1 MNAKITFQKI
11 VLLTILLVSNTNFA
25 QLSVPF
31 KIRYQGFVKGDMTII
46 ANNSVNRVDFT
57 NGPNEPYY
65 NLTSYAKLNDEF
77 DMAYID
83 IDEDESTFSS
93 SSSELYLENPNRKK
107 IVYAGLY
114 WSGTYRYN
122 AGIQKS
128 EKKFISTDA
137 SRGTFSSVKLKLP
150 NKEKYIDV
158 SGQVIFDGAGKN
170 EFDAIAPYAVY
181 ADISDYLKELSNAS
195 GVYSVANIKA
205 TQGIIEGGVSAGW
218 TIFIVY
224 EDQNMSG
231 KFVTSYD
238 GFAGVTDKSTD
249 IVFNGFQTLPKGNV
263 RAKIACAALEGDN
276 NLLGD
281 QLLFSSN
288 ESKLFTPLSTNIRK
302 DNNFFNSSITI
313 ENQNFINRYPDS
325 KNTLGYDTCL
335 FTIPNPNNTIIGNNI
350 KEATLRLKSNG
361 DRCFM
366 FFTAFG
372 VEVTPSMDEIIY
384 ATTDDKPL
392 KVASKNNLIKFI
404 PANKDFLIEDYRT
417 NSSVNR
423 NRKNTIIDSKNN
435 IIEVQ
440 TASISSA
447 TSGYYIVAN
456 IFKTEQSAIEFVT
469 FLKSKDI
476 EADFFT
482 NGLNN
487 YRYVYLKKNN
497 DLNEIVDLYLSKLDD
512 TYEDRIQ
519 ILAINKNNNE
529 LIADASI
536 KEKLSNQ
543 EVVVKEPN
551 KKELFD
557 VQIVSI
563 PNEPGGYYIVAN
575 VFSVTENSVN
585 FFNSLKAKGLTP
597 KVLVNPKNNYKY
609 VYLKKVDDEQEA
621 QALYLSKINN
631 TYQGKLWILSV
642 NNNKALIT
650 ENDD

>member
-11 VLLTILLVSNTNFA
+11 VLLTMLLVSNTNFA

-263 RAKIACAALEGDN
+263 RSKIACAALEGDN

-585 FFNSLKAKGLTP
+585 FLNSLKAKGLTP

>member
-1 MNAKITFQKI
+1 MNAKITLRKI
-11 VLLTILLVSNTNFA
+11 VLLTMLLVSTTNFA

-93 SSSELYLENPNRKK
+93 SSAELYLENSNRKK

-128 EKKFISTDA
+128 EKKYIPTDA

-150 NKEKYIDV
+150 NKEKYVDV

-170 EFDAIAPYAVY
+170 EFDEIAPYAVY
-181 ADISDYLKELSNAS
+181 ADITDYLKELSNAS
-195 GVYSVANIKA
+195 GVYSVANVKA

-231 KFVTSYD
+231 KFVSSYD

-557 VQIVSI
+557 VQIISI

-585 FFNSLKAKGLTP
+585 FLNSLKAKGLTP

>member
-11 VLLTILLVSNTNFA
+11 VLLTMLLVSNTNFA

-456 IFKTEQSAIEFVT
+456 IFKIEQSAIEFVT

-557 VQIVSI
+557 VQIISI

-585 FFNSLKAKGLTP
+585 FLNSLKAKGLTP

-642 NNNKALIT
+642 NNIKALIT

>member
-1 MNAKITFQKI
+1 MNAKITIRKI
-11 VLLTILLVSNTNFA
+11 VFLTMLLVSTTNFA

-57 NGPNEPYY
+57 SGPNEPYY

-83 IDEDESTFSS
+83 IDDDESTFSS
-93 SSSELYLENPNRKK
+93 SSAELYLDNSNSKK

-128 EKKFISTDA
+128 EKKFIPTDA

-150 NKEKYIDV
+150 NKENYIQV
-158 SGQVIFDGAGKN
+158 SGQVLFDGVGKS

-181 ADISDYLKELSNAS
+181 ADITDYLKELSNAS
-195 GVYSVANIKA
+195 GVYTVANVKA

-218 TIFIVY
+218 TIFVVY

-231 KFVTSYD
+231 KFVTSFD

-249 IVFNGFQTLPKGNV
+249 IVFNGFQTLPEGNV

-276 NLLGD
+276 NLIGD
-281 QLLFSSN
+281 QLLFSTN
-288 ESKLFTPLSTNIRK
+288 ESKIFTPLSTNIRK

-313 ENQNFINRYPDS
+313 ENHNFINRYPDS
-325 KNTLGYDTCL
+325 KNTLGYDACM
-335 FTIPNPNNTIIGNNI
+335 FTIPNPNNSVIGNNI
-350 KEATLRLKSNG
+350 KEASLRLKSIG

-372 VEVTPSMDEIIY
+372 VEVTPPTEEIIY
-384 ATTDDKPL
+384 ASSDDKPL

-417 NSSVNR
+417 SSSINR
-423 NRKNTIIDSKNN
+423 NRKNTFIDSKNN

-469 FLKSKDI
+469 FLKTKDI

-482 NGLNN
+482 NVLNN

-497 DLNEIVDLYLSKLDD
+497 DLNEIIDLFLSKLDD

-529 LIADASI
+529 LIVDANK
-536 KEKLSNQ
+536 KETPRNQ
-543 EVVVKEPN
+543 EVVIKEMN

-557 VQIVSI
+557 IQIVTI
-563 PNEPGGYYIVAN
+563 PNEPKGYYIVAN
-575 VFSVTENSVN
+575 VFSITDNSN
-585 FFNSLKAKGLTP
+585 KFLNLLKTKGLNP
-597 KVLVNPKNNYKY
+597 KVLINPVNNYKY

-621 QALYLSKINN
+621 KSLYLSKINN
-631 TYQGKLWILSV
+631 TYQDKIWILSV
-642 NNNKALIT
+642 NNNNALIT
-650 ENDD
+650 DNDD

>member
-585 FFNSLKAKGLTP
+585 FLNSLKAKGLTP

>member
-1 MNAKITFQKI
+1 M
-11 VLLTILLVSNTNFA
+11 LLVSNTNFA

>member
-11 VLLTILLVSNTNFA
+11 VLLTMLLVSNTNFA

-181 ADISDYLKELSNAS
+181 ADISDYIKELSNAS

-557 VQIVSI
+557 VQIISI

-585 FFNSLKAKGLTP
+585 FLNSLKAKGLTP

>member
-1 MNAKITFQKI
+1 MNAKITLRKI
-11 VLLTILLVSNTNFA
+11 VFLTMLLVSTTNFA

-57 NGPNEPYY
+57 SGPNEPYY

-93 SSSELYLENPNRKK
+93 SSAELYLENSNRKK

-128 EKKFISTDA
+128 EKKFIPSDA

-170 EFDAIAPYAVY
+170 EFDEIAPYAVY
-181 ADISDYLKELSNAS
+181 ADITDYLKELSNAS
-195 GVYSVANIKA
+195 GVYSVANVKA

-231 KFVTSYD
+231 KFVSSYD

-249 IVFNGFQTLPKGNV
+249 IVFNGFQTLPEGNV

-288 ESKLFTPLSTNIRK
+288 ENKLFTPLSTNIRK

-350 KEATLRLKSNG
+350 KEATLRLKSVG

-372 VEVTPSMDEIIY
+372 VEVTPSIGEINY
-384 ATTDDKPL
+384 ATNDDKPL
-392 KVASKNNLIKFI
+392 KVNSKNNLIKFI

-417 NSSVNR
+417 SSSINR
-423 NRKNTIIDSKNN
+423 NRKNTFIDSKNN

-447 TSGYYIVAN
+447 TTGYYIIAN

-482 NGLNN
+482 NVLNN

-519 ILAINKNNNE
+519 ILAINKNNND
-529 LIADASI
+529 LIADASK
-536 KEKLSNQ
+536 KELPSKQ
-543 EVVVKEPN
+543 EVAIKEPN

-563 PNEPGGYYIVAN
+563 PNEPRGYYIVAN
-575 VFSVTENSVN
+575 VFSVSENSVN

-597 KVLVNPKNNYKY
+597 KVLINPMNNYKY
-609 VYLKKVDDEQEA
+609 VYLKKVDNEQEA

-642 NNNKALIT
+642 NNNNALIT
-650 ENDD
+650 DNDD

>member
-1 MNAKITFQKI
+1 MNAKITIRKI
-11 VLLTILLVSNTNFA
+11 VFLTMLLVSTTNFA

-57 NGPNEPYY
+57 SGPNEPYY

-93 SSSELYLENPNRKK
+93 SSAELYLNNSNSKK

-122 AGIQKS
+122 TGIQKS
-128 EKKFISTDA
+128 EKKFIPTDA

-158 SGQVIFDGAGKN
+158 SGQVLFDGAGKS

-181 ADISDYLKELSNAS
+181 ADITDYLKELSNAS
-195 GVYSVANIKA
+195 GVYTVANVKA

-218 TIFIVY
+218 TIFVVY

-231 KFVTSYD
+231 KFVTSFD

-249 IVFNGFQTLPKGNV
+249 IVFNGFQTLPEGNV

-276 NLLGD
+276 NLIGD
-281 QLLFSSN
+281 QLLFSTN
-288 ESKLFTPLSTNIRK
+288 ESKIFTPLSTNIRK

-313 ENQNFINRYPDS
+313 ENHNFINRYPDS
-325 KNTLGYDTCL
+325 KNTLGYDSCM
-335 FTIPNPNNTIIGNNI
+335 FTIPNPNNNLIGNNI
-350 KEATLRLKSNG
+350 KEASLRLKSIG

-372 VEVTPSMDEIIY
+372 VEVTPPTEEIIY
-384 ATTDDKPL
+384 ASSDDKPL

-417 NSSVNR
+417 SSSINR
-423 NRKNTIIDSKNN
+423 NRKNTFIDSKNN

-447 TSGYYIVAN
+447 TSGYYIIAN

-469 FLKSKDI
+469 FLKTKDI

-482 NGLNN
+482 NVLNN

-536 KEKLSNQ
+536 KEKSNNQ
-543 EVVVKEPN
+543 EVVVKESN

-563 PNEPGGYYIVAN
+563 PNEPRGYYIVAN

-585 FFNSLKAKGLTP
+585 FLNSLKAKGFTP
-597 KVLVNPKNNYKY
+597 KVLINPVNNYKY
-609 VYLKKVDDEQEA
+609 VYLKKVENEQEA

-642 NNNKALIT
+642 NNNNALIT
-650 ENDD
+650 DNDD

>member
-11 VLLTILLVSNTNFA
+11 VLLTMLLVSNTNFA

-77 DMAYID
+77 VMAYID

-456 IFKTEQSAIEFVT
+456 IFKIEQSAIEFVT

-557 VQIVSI
+557 VQIISI

-585 FFNSLKAKGLTP
+585 FLNSLKAKGLTP

-642 NNNKALIT
+642 NNIKALIT